1 MMFADRM
8 LSLCQSKNSRLV
20 VGLDPHWDLIP
31 ASFKAGFTDGQV
43 ANLISGYL
51 NNVIDVTHDHA
62 VAYKPQIAFFEQFG
76 LSGLTALLDVL
87 DHLHHLQCPVI
98 MDAKRNDIGSTA
110 AAYARTFFG
119 DDLLPPAFPSDAL
132 TVNGYLGS
140 DGIKPF
146 LKQPERGIF
155 VLVKTSNP
163 SSGELQDQA
172 LAAGNTVAEGMA
184 DLLEQWNGDQLGEFG
199 YGNVGAVV
207 GATYPEHM
215 RTLRQRMPH
224 SLFLVPGYGAQGG
237 SAEAVRAAFDGNGL
251 GALINSSRGILFP
264 PSFET
269 SGFEAVR
276 EAAVEA
282 KTDIN
287 RILA

>member
-1 MMFADRM
+1 MMFADRI

-31 ASFKAGFTDGQV
+31 ESFKCGFNETQT
-43 ANLISGYL
+43 AALLSGYM

-76 LSGLTALLDVL
+76 LAGLTALKEVL

-119 DDLLPPAFPSDAL
+119 DKQLPAAFPSDAL
-132 TVNGYLGS
+132 TVNGYLGA

-146 LKQPERGIF
+146 LQKNENGIF

-163 SSGELQDQA
+163 SSGDLQD
-172 LAAGNTVAEGMA
+172 AAFADGTTVAERMA
-184 DLLEQWNGDQLGEFG
+184 DLLETWTGDQVGSFG

-207 GATYPEHM
+207 GATYPKHM
-215 RTLRQRMPH
+215 IALRRRMPRC
-224 SLFLVPGYGAQGG
+224 LFLVPGYGAQGG
-237 SAEAVRAAFDGNGL
+237 SADAVKAAFDARGL

-264 PSFET
+264 GDFEAK
-269 SGFEAVR
+269 GFEAVR

-287 RILA
+287 RILS